1 MKEKKM
7 KREREIT
14 DNDLMMVVERGNWMD
29 CFDSDSDSVC
39 VCVCVCMIEGRQ
51 SFCVCCAF
59 SSLFFR
65 FS

>member
-29 CFDSDSDSVC
+29 CFSIPIPIPILYVC
-39 VCVCVCMIEGRQ
+39 VCV
-51 SFCVCCAF
+51 
-59 SSLFFR
+59 
-65 FS
+65 

>member
-29 CFDSDSDSVC
+29 CFDSDSDSDSVC
-39 VCVCVCMIEGRQ
+39 VCI
-51 SFCVCCAF
+51 
-59 SSLFFR
+59 
-65 FS
+65 